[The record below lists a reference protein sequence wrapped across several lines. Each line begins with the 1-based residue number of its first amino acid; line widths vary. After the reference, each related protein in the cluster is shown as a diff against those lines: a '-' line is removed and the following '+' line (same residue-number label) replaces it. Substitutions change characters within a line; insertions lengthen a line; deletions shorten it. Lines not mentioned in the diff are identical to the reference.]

1 MMLATEGSLH
11 LLAGGLRVKARV
23 QHPQVKP
30 RKDRSGWPWVF
41 RYRADEPQPDGS
53 LKTLRKYHEIAP
65 SKGEGAI
72 TKKQA
77 EVERDK
83 FLAKLNAPTI
93 EAAVEKVASTG
104 VALFGEVAKMY
115 EEGYL
120 GRENQIA
127 KPTRVKEKFYL
138 DEYIVPRW
146 GK

>member
-1 MMLATEGSLH
+1 MIPALKGNVLT
-11 LLAGGLRVKARV
+11 LAGGLRVKARV

-41 RYRADEPQPDGS
+41 RYRADEARPDGS
-53 LKTLRKYHEIAP
+53 VKELRKYQEVGP
-65 SKGEGAI
+65 SKGEGAL

-93 EAAVEKVASTG
+93 EVAVQQVAATG
-104 VALFGEVAKMY
+104 VALFSQLAQMY

-120 GRENQIA
+120 GRE
-127 KPTRVKEKFYL
+127 
-138 DEYIVPRW
+138 
-146 GK
+146 